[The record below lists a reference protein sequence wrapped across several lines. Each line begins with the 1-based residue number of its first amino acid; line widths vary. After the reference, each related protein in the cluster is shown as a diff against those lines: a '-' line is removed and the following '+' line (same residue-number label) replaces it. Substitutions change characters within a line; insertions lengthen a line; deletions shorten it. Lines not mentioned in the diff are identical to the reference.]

1 MIKFLLL
8 IKRFNLK
15 AIHSSKKFNKKFL
28 KIYDVLK
35 LNLGCGRDYKRGW
48 INIDNNPNKSIK
60 NLDINWDLSI
70 SIPFE
75 NNSVDFIFNE
85 HFLEHLTVEEG
96 QVFLKD
102 CKRVLKDG
110 GVLRISMP
118 DLETT
123 VKDYF
128 NPNWKE
134 DKKEYYKKFGLE
146 FIKTKAEKINI
157 NFRSWGHKWLYDK
170 EELERR
176 LKEAGFKN
184 IKFCELKESD
194 YPELRN
200 LETRN
205 ESTLIA
211 EVVK

>member
-1 MIKFLLL
+1 M
-8 IKRFNLK
+8 
-15 AIHSSKKFNKKFL
+15 
-28 KIYDVLK
+28 
-35 LNLGCGRDYKRGW
+35 
-48 INIDNNPNKSIK
+48 
-60 NLDINWDLSI
+60 DINWDLSI

-134 DKKEYYKKFGLE
+134 DKKAYYKKFGLE